1 MVTGY
6 SLENKIAIVTGAGS
20 GVGRSIAFELSKLK
34 MHLCLLDISKD
45 GMDDTSKKVVE
56 EGSRADSFLCDV
68 SNEKE
73 VSSVFDKIKEL
84 GTIYIAV
91 NNAGIV
97 PRESYAM
104 AEAPI
109 GLWDKIMDVNVRG
122 YFLITK
128 YAERYFINM
137 AENSKDKKYYCGS
150 LLYICSNA
158 GVFGSKKNI
167 YGISNAAR
175 ICMMRQ
181 AALEMGDYGV
191 RANAV
196 IPGDILEGS
205 GIWDREYLSQRAR
218 ARGMGIEETK
228 RYYQTR
234 APLGKKATVEQ
245 VARIVAA
252 LAPPD
257 GPFENTT
264 GQIIRCDGGQIMM

>member
-1 MVTGY
+1 MDKGY
-6 SLENKIAIVTGAGS
+6 SLENKIAIITGAGS
-20 GVGRSIAFELSKLK
+20 GVGRSIALELSRLK
-34 MHLCLLDISKD
+34 MHLCLLDISKE
-45 GMDDTSKKVVE
+45 GMDDTAKKVTE
-56 EGSRADSFLCDV
+56 EGSIATSFLCDV
-68 SNEKE
+68 SDEKD
-73 VSSVFDKIKEL
+73 VSSVFDKIKAL
-84 GTIYIAV
+84 GTIYAAV

-104 AEAPI
+104 AKAPVD
-109 GLWDKIMDVNVRG
+109 LWDKIMDVNVRG

-128 YAERYFINM
+128 YAEKYFIGM
-137 AENSKDKKYYCGS
+137 AENSKDKKFYSGS
-150 LLYICSNA
+150 LVYICSNA

-205 GIWDREYLSQRAR
+205 GIWDKEYLTQRAK
-218 ARGMGIEETK
+218 AKGMSIEETK

-252 LAPPD
+252 LIPPD